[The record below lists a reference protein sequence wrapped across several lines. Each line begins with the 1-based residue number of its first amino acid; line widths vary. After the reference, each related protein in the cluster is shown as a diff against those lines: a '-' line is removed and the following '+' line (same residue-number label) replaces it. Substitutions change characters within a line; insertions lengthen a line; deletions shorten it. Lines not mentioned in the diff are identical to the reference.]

1 MLARRALG
9 LLLAFGLGAIAG
21 VALQRQIGVG
31 RILRARSPAPAESR
45 GIPEDL
51 QGRLSLFALAGQS
64 NMSGYAPLAPGQ
76 APHPR
81 AFLFAN
87 DYRWR
92 PALEPTDDS
101 TGQVDRVSLDRG
113 TGTSPGLAFAEALL
127 AARPELAVGLVPCAK
142 GDSTIEEWRRDLGD
156 DTLYGSCLKRI
167 GAAAPMGGLAGVL
180 FFHGESDAFD
190 PERAKRALSATDY
203 AARFARLVHDLR
215 SDLGRPRLPVV
226 FAQIG
231 GTTMPERYVNWRL
244 VQEQQAS
251 VRLPCVAM
259 ITTADLTLRDNV
271 HFTAES
277 YQEIGRRF
285 ARAYLELTAG
295 QDCE

>member
-1 MLARRALG
+1 M
-9 LLLAFGLGAIAG
+9 
-21 VALQRQIGVG
+21 G
-31 RILRARSPAPAESR
+31 RILRAAGLTSPAERPRSPAPAESP
-45 GIPEDL
+45 GIPEEL
-51 QGRLSLFALAGQS
+51 RGRLSLFALAGQS

-92 PALEPTDDS
+92 PALEPTDGS

-142 GDSTIEEWRRDLGD
+142 GASTIEEWRRGLGD
-156 DTLYGSCLKRI
+156 DTLYGSCLKRM
-167 GAAAPMGGLAGVL
+167 GAAATMGDVAGIL
-180 FFHGESDAFD
+180 FFQGESDAID
-190 PERAKRALSATDY
+190 PERSAGRVLSAADY
-203 AARFARLVHDLR
+203 SVRLTRLVHDLR

-259 ITTADLTLRDNV
+259 ITTSDLTLRDNV
-271 HFTAES
+271 HFTAQS